1 MEKEKHECGDCVRVS
16 VCMKNHI
23 PEIYQVH
30 LISENE
36 RGDSNHH
43 VWKFSTSTM
52 NKNRCP
58 QHVTT
63 NK

>member
-1 MEKEKHECGDCVRVS
+1 MEKEKYECGDCVRVS
-16 VCMKNHI
+16 VYMKNHI

-43 VWKFSTSTM
+43 VWKIL
-52 NKNRCP
+52 NLN
-58 QHVTT
+58 
-63 NK
+63 NE